1 MSLSIILSVN
11 LHTTSMIPNTGSQL
25 MTCPLAFLLVMAS
38 PMRVNAV
45 GSPTNPNINPD
56 YNKLWSLEKAK
67 VSWNGIPQYDF
78 RENFLDPLHMAI
90 GAISENGATLQ
101 KTALGTDPGG
111 MAITAN
117 PHFAVA
123 SPQIREQSANRNY
136 RLFACIMNYISPA
149 SYVYRY
155 LRTHFTNNGNIH
167 PGNGHA
173 NPGRINDEAQP

>member
-1 MSLSIILSVN
+1 MSLSIILFVN

-38 PMRVNAV
+38 PMRAKAV

-67 VSWNGIPQYDF
+67 VSWNGIPQYEF

-90 GAISENGATLQ
+90 GAISENGATLE

-117 PHFAVA
+117 L
-123 SPQIREQSANRNY
+123 PQIH
-136 RLFACIMNYISPA
+136 IS
-149 SYVYRY
+149 
-155 LRTHFTNNGNIH
+155 L
-167 PGNGHA
+167 
-173 NPGRINDEAQP
+173 